1 MIYRSTMKKHL
12 IKIGTSN
19 FRKLVSTDGVTADLN
34 RLFVDKTLFI
44 KDFLDHSNDVVLI
57 TRPRRWGKSSALSM
71 LQHFFSKEVEC
82 QPTARLFE
90 NLKIAKYLS
99 DPNYN
104 KYQGNHPVILVTFKD
119 LKGNSFE
126 EFKQE
131 IAGVIAKLYREH
143 DYLLDALKKQIKF
156 SFNTEETY
164 ESYKNEFITIL
175 EKKSNFSELKKSLQT
190 LSLLLRQYYSKKVF
204 ILIDEYDNAINNSF
218 DNPEIL
224 KELTEFFSSLFSS
237 CLKENE
243 DNLEKGLITGILRVA
258 KANIFSGLN
267 NPTEETILD
276 YRFSEHYGFTETE
289 VNDLLSKTSIS
300 NKQEIKTWYNGYIVG
315 NNTVYNPWSIVQCIA
330 HNGDLEPYWA
340 NSANP
345 KIIRDLL
352 INKTTYKYKQKIR
365 DLIKNKQATLLS
377 ELEKYVSYED
387 LQSQPEILWSLLAHT
402 GYLTVV
408 DSQNKMQVKLPN
420 QEVIILLKKYIDN
433 WFTANAVL
441 SDAAN
446 SLLVGDFIKF
456 EEALKEIF
464 GDPAYSAR
472 IFSDGGR
479 FANSQES
486 QRLKERVYQF
496 LIMTELRCVNLTDKS
511 DYEVFAELENVS
523 LGKTRPD
530 VLILNHNHE
539 PNLCIVIEIK
549 SSVKPNEDLKK
560 LAGVALAQI
569 ARNQYGKTYQ
579 EQGYHILPLGIAFK
593 GDNFELSYEGQQ

>member
-1 MIYRSTMKKHL
+1 MKKHL

-19 FRKLVSTDGVTADLN
+19 FRKLVSTDGLTADPN

-71 LQHFFSKEVEC
+71 LQHFLSKEVEG
-82 QPTARLFE
+82 QHTARLFE

-143 DYLLDALKKQIKF
+143 DYLLGALKKQINF

-164 ESYKNEFITIL
+164 ESYKNEFIRIL
-175 EKKSNFSELKKSLQT
+175 EKKSNFSELKKSLQN

-224 KELTEFFSSLFSS
+224 KELTEFFGDLFSS

-289 VNDLLSKTSIS
+289 VNDLLDKASIS

-315 NNTVYNPWSIVQCIA
+315 NNTLYNPWSIMQCIA
-330 HNGDLEPYWA
+330 HNGNLEPYWVD
-340 NSANP
+340 SANP
-345 KIIRDLL
+345 QMLKDLL
-352 INKTTYKYKQKIR
+352 INKSSREDKQKIR
-365 DLIKNKQATLLS
+365 DLIKYKEAM
-377 ELEKYVSYED
+377 LEADLKKNVSLD
-387 LQSQPEILWSLLAHT
+387 DVQNNSDIVWSLLIHT
-402 GYLTVV
+402 GYLTLIKTDDKRNVR
-408 DSQNKMQVKLPN
+408 LPN
-420 QEVIILLKKYIDN
+420 KEIALLIKDYVDN
-433 WFTANAVL
+433 WFITQSFL
-441 SDAAN
+441 SKTAN
-446 SLLVGDFIKF
+446 SLLIGDFAKF

-472 IFSDGGR
+472 IFSGGGR
-479 FANSQES
+479 AANVLAVE
-486 QRLKERVYQF
+486 RAKEFVYQF
-496 LIMTELRCVNLTDKS
+496 LIMTELKCINLVGNS
-511 DYEVFAELENVS
+511 EYEVFAEIEDVS
-523 LGKTRPD
+523 IGKTRPD
-530 VLILNHNHE
+530 LLVVNHKKK
-539 PNLCIVIEIK
+539 LCIVGEIK
-549 SSVKPNEDLKK
+549 VSFKENEDLKK
-560 LAGVALAQI
+560 LARDGALAQI
-569 ARNQYGKTYQ
+569 DRNQYGKKYH
-579 EQGYHILPLGIAFK
+579 EQGYQILKLGIAFK
-593 GDNFELSYEGQQ
+593 GDNFELAY